1 MVVVVVTVRGQVL
14 EVMVRVEVMVDLL
27 DCVFYFL
34 L

>member
-1 MVVVVVTVRGQVL
+1 MVTVEGQLL

-27 DCVFYFL
+27 DRNYDL